1 MLLSIQV
8 SRMVQLLNKKEKKR
22 GVSRVTI
29 GDNASFFLF
38 QIAAKGCR
46 KMLFDTHAHLNAI
59 QYQDDLEEVIERALH
74 EGVTHTVVVGFD
86 TETITKAIELAEA
99 YDFIYAGVGWHPV
112 DAIDM
117 TDADL
122 EWIKELASHPK
133 VVAIGEMG
141 LDYYW
146 DKSPKDVQK
155 EVFRKQIALAKEVN
169 LPIIIHNRDATADVV
184 EILQEEGASE
194 VGGIMHCFTGSLEVA
209 RQCMEMN
216 FYISFGG
223 PVTFKNAKKPKE
235 VAAEIPM
242 ERLLIETDCPYLTP
256 HPFRGKRNE
265 PSYVK
270 YVAEQIAELRGM
282 DYADFV
288 KQTSDNAKR
297 IFGISR

>member
-1 MLLSIQV
+1 
-8 SRMVQLLNKKEKKR
+8 
-22 GVSRVTI
+22 
-29 GDNASFFLF
+29 
-38 QIAAKGCR
+38 
-46 KMLFDTHAHLNAI
+46 MLFDTHAHLNAI
-59 QYQDDLEEVIERALH
+59 QYENDLQEVIERAKK
-74 EGVTHTVVVGFD
+74 ESVERIVIVGFD
-86 TETITKAIELAEA
+86 RPTIKKAIELIDTYE
-99 YDFIYAGVGWHPV
+99 FMYAAIGWHPV

-117 TDADL
+117 KEEDL
-122 EWIKELASHPK
+122 EWIKDLSSHPK

-141 LDYYW
+141 LDYHW
-146 DKSPKDVQK
+146 DKSPKDIQK

-169 LPIIIHNRDATADVV
+169 LPIVIHNRDATADVV

-209 RQCMEMN
+209 KQCMEMN

-235 VAAEIPM
+235 VASEIPLD
-242 ERLLIETDCPYLTP
+242 RLLIETDCPYLTP

-282 DYADFV
+282 TFEEVAA
-288 KQTSDNAKR
+288 KTSDNAKKL
-297 IFGISR
+297 FAIS